1 MDNQKDIQNTAVQN
15 TPEKKEVSL
24 SVFNGDS
31 EAIYIYKKTER
42 LATALYL
49 ITNFFSD
56 SEPMKWNM
64 RSASSTL
71 LSDILSTMS
80 DAGSGSGFTVTSVKK
95 GVTHLATLVE
105 IAHTAGLMSSMNH
118 GILLREFNVLMN
130 LVDKKEMVETT
141 GVNPASFSES
151 FFSVQRSEN
160 NPQISAVSFGQ
171 QEERKVIKDTFVPSQ
186 KMSYIPREQSRPVIA
201 PVNTVPAPIKKTFT
215 ASPASAQPAHTSS
228 VEEKKTKRV
237 TAILALVTR
246 KTKVNV
252 KDIADVV
259 KGCSEKTLQRELLA
273 LVAEGVLKKEG
284 ERRWS
289 TYSLATS

>member
-24 SVFNGDS
+24 SVFNGDAGS
-31 EAIYIYKKTER
+31 AFIYKKTER

-56 SEPMKWNM
+56 NEPMKWNM
-64 RSASSTL
+64 RSASSTI
-71 LSDILSTMS
+71 LSDILTAMS
-80 DAGSGSGFTVTSVKK
+80 ISGTGSGFSLVSVKK
-95 GVTHLATLVE
+95 GITHLATLVE
-105 IAHTAGLMSSMNH
+105 IAHTAGLISPMNH
-118 GILLREFNVLMN
+118 TILLREFTALIN
-130 LVDKKEMVETT
+130 LVDKKEASETI
-141 GVNPASFSES
+141 GVNPMAFGES
-151 FFSVQRSEN
+151 FFHVKKPEINSTHADV
-160 NPQISAVSFGQ
+160 SAVRE
-171 QEERKVIKDTFVPSQ
+171 EERKVIKDNFMPSQ
-186 KMSYIPREQSRPVIA
+186 KVSFISREQSRPAEA
-201 PVNTVPAPIKKTFT
+201 PFVSSSTSVKKTFT
-215 ASPASAQPAHTSS
+215 QNIAPARPAHVSP

-246 KTKVNV
+246 KSKVSV

-289 TYSLATS
+289 TYSLAFA